1 MKRLAC
7 AALASLVTLT
17 AGPRLADACG
27 GCFHVPA
34 ENTVVTGH
42 RMVVSISPEQSVL
55 WDQIQYSGNPS
66 EFSWVLPVKPGA
78 RIEVASDAFFDVLEA
93 ATSISVSAPPEGCAF
108 GTSNDSGFGCGSAD
122 FATADEGGT
131 GGLAAPRAGVDVIS
145 EGSVGPYD
153 TVTLSAEDPQAL
165 KTWLADNGFVMPD
178 EIGPTVDAY
187 VQEGFDFIA
196 LKLSPDQGIQQMTP
210 VRVVSPGGSVTLP
223 LRMVA
228 AGTGAQTDIVLYVI
242 GEGRYQARDYDNA
255 AIPPQLVTWD
265 FRSDATDYGELRLEA
280 LGANDGRTWLTSYAR
295 RGSLLGTISDDQGQV
310 GYTIGGDGFG
320 FGGAFADTIID
331 AFFLQGDARGQ
342 ARPDDDGTFN
352 IAECVGRTLDLASSM
367 GVVTDLCD
375 ENGENC
381 LSPAGD
387 EIDARDL
394 TCGKL
399 DDIAVAM
406 LGLHPADVVLT
417 RMEASLPQSALSADL
432 VLEAAPEQREIAHR
446 FTAGLKANA
455 CWDSEPASAIPTAG
469 EPPRLP
475 PGLLY
480 PFLFGSL
487 GVLLAS
493 RRRRSEPARA

>member
-1 MKRLAC
+1 MKRLAG
-7 AALASLVTLT
+7 AALASLLTLT

-78 RIEVASDAFFDVLEA
+78 RVEVASDAFFEVLEA
-93 ATSISVSAPPEGCAF
+93 ATTISVSAPPEGCAF
-108 GTSNDSGFGCGSAD
+108 NTGNDSDFGCGSDEFAFAD
-122 FATADEGGT
+122 NRGT
-131 GGLAAPRAGVDVIS
+131 GGLEAPQAGVEVIN

-153 TVTLSAEDPQAL
+153 TVTLSAEDPDAL
-165 KTWLADNGFVMPD
+165 KTWLADNGFVMPE

-196 LKLSPDQGIQQMTP
+196 LKLSPNQGIQQMTP
-210 VRVVSPGGSVTLP
+210 VRVVSPGNSVTLP

-242 GEGRYQARDYDNA
+242 GEGRYQARDYENA

-265 FRSDATDYGELRLEA
+265 FRTDATDYGELRLEA
-280 LGANDGRTWLTSYAR
+280 LGANEGRTWLTSYAR
-295 RGSLLGTISDDQGQV
+295 RGSLLSPISDDQGQV
-310 GYTIGGDGFG
+310 GYTVSGDG

-331 AFFLQGDARGQ
+331 AFFLQGEAEGQ
-342 ARPDDDGTFN
+342 ARPDDDDGTFN
-352 IAECVGRTLDLASSM
+352 ISECIGRTLELSSSM
-367 GVVTDLCD
+367 AVVTDLCD

-381 LSPAGD
+381 LSPTGN
-387 EIDARDL
+387 EIDARLL

-399 DDIAVAM
+399 DDVAVAM
-406 LGLHPADVVLT
+406 RGLHPADVVLT
-417 RMEASLPQSALSADL
+417 RMEASLPQSALGADL
-432 VLEAAPEQREIAHR
+432 VLEAAPEQNEIAHR

-455 CWDSEPASAIPTAG
+455 CWDSEPATAIPTAG

-480 PFLFGSL
+480 PFVFGSL
-487 GVLLAS
+487 GVLFAS

>member
-7 AALASLVTLT
+7 AALASLLSVT
-17 AGPRLADACG
+17 AGPRLAEACG

-66 EFSWVLPVKPGA
+66 EFSWVLPIKPGA

-93 ATSISVSAPPEGCAF
+93 ATTISVSAPPEGCAF
-108 GTSNDSGFGCGSAD
+108 DTNDSSLGCSSGE
-122 FATADEGGT
+122 FANSDLGGASGRGGPEGG
-131 GGLAAPRAGVDVIS
+131 VNVIS

-153 TVTLSAEDPQAL
+153 TVTLSAEDPEAL
-165 KTWLADNGFVMPD
+165 KTWLEDNGFVMPA

-196 LKLSPDQGIQQMTP
+196 LKLSPNQGVQQMTP

-242 GEGRYQARDYDNA
+242 GEGRYQARDYENA

-265 FRSDATDYGELRLEA
+265 FRSDTTDYGELRLDA
-280 LGANDGRTWLTSYAR
+280 LGANDGRAWLTSYAR
-295 RGSLLGTISDDQGQV
+295 RGSLLGRISDDQGQV
-310 GYTIGGDGFG
+310 GYTVDGGNGFG
-320 FGGAFADTIID
+320 RAFADTIID
-331 AFFLQGDARGQ
+331 AYFLQGGAQGQ
-342 ARPDDDGTFN
+342 ARPEDHDGSFN
-352 IAECVGRTLDLASSM
+352 ITDCIGRTADLSGSM
-367 GVVTDLCD
+367 GVVTNLCD

-381 LSPAGD
+381 LSPTGD

-394 TCGKL
+394 TCGRL
-399 DDIAVAM
+399 DDVAVAM

-417 RMEASLPQSALSADL
+417 RLEASLPQAALGADL
-432 VLEAAPEQREIAHR
+432 VLEAAPDQSQIAHR

-455 CWDSEPASAIPTAG
+455 CWDGEPATAIVTAG
-469 EPPRLP
+469 NPPRLP
-475 PGLLY
+475 PSLFY
-480 PFLFGSL
+480 PFVFGSL
-487 GVLLAS
+487 GVLFAS
-493 RRRRSEPARA
+493 RRRRSAPARA